1 MTQLVYQ
8 PAFDP
13 YNTAFRL
20 LRLRDG
26 IRLDEPMPFEGIRI
40 LDFFLLFPFLIRD
53 VRLKQKDKNFRKLSE
68 GYENLRPYARMPES
82 SQLLERMRPFQLA
95 AGKRLAASEFINP
108 KIWKE
113 GAFLKSETVL
123 PLDLKSAISEINA
136 KQVDLLKMLA
146 EFANGYS
153 LSGPDGLKARSGL
166 LEFRYDAV

>member
-20 LRLRDG
+20 LRLREG
-26 IRLDEPMPFEGIRI
+26 IRLDQPMPFEGIRI

-53 VRLKQKDKNFRKLSE
+53 VRLKQNDRSFRKLSE
-68 GYENLRPYARMPES
+68 NYENLRPYARMPES

-95 AGKRLAASEFINP
+95 AGNRLAASRFINP
-108 KIWKE
+108 EVWNE
-113 GAFLKSETVL
+113 GAFSKSETAL
-123 PLDLKSAISEINA
+123 PPELAISISEINE
-136 KQVDLLKMLA
+136 KQIDLIKMLT